1 MTRRHIAGEV
11 LSIRIASRELG
22 AAPHAPVIKAIFEF
36 TLANG
41 LVIESTEEFGAQG
54 IMNENL
60 EILLRDLRKVAGI
73 NER

>member
-1 MTRRHIAGEV
+1 MTRRHAAGEV
-11 LSIRIASRELG
+11 VSIRIASRELG
-22 AAPHAPVIKAIFEF
+22 PAPHAPVIKAIFEF
-36 TLANG
+36 TFANG

-73 NER
+73 NAR